1 MNKIYVTTP
10 IFYVNDL
17 PHIGHAYTTIIC
29 DTITK
34 YHKLKGY
41 DVLFTTGTD
50 EHGMKV
56 EKAATL
62 KKKKPKEF
70 VDQVSK
76 NFKDLSQKLQLSITD
91 FIRTTEKR
99 HKISASYFW
108 NELEKND
115 QIYLSKYKGWY
126 SVKDESFYQEKE
138 LTKINGEFQTKDG
151 DKVEWIEEESFFLN
165 YQNGK
170 INF

>member
-62 KKKKPKEF
+62 KKKNLRNLLIKFLRISKIYL
-70 VDQVSK
+70 K
-76 NFKDLSQKLQLSITD
+76 NFSYQLPILLELQKKDIK
-91 FIRTTEKR
+91 
-99 HKISASYFW
+99 
-108 NELEKND
+108 
-115 QIYLSKYKGWY
+115 
-126 SVKDESFYQEKE
+126 
-138 LTKINGEFQTKDG
+138 FQHLIFG
-151 DKVEWIEEESFFLN
+151 MN
-165 YQNGK
+165 
-170 INF
+170 